1 MAEATA
7 GSFEDGG
14 CKGNRRG
21 LGEGRP
27 RRVKWTLP
35 ADGYDTS
42 VKIGYAEK
50 FGPVSVTTAFI
61 LKGAFVPTKSSVTYS
76 QRSLIDV

>member
-21 LGEGRP
+21 LGEGKP
-27 RRVKWTLP
+27 RQVKLTLP
-35 ADGYDTS
+35 ADGFDTS

-50 FGPVSVTTAFI
+50 FGPVSVTSDFV
-61 LKGAFVPTKSSVTYS
+61 LKGACVPTKSCVPNTAAA
-76 QRSLIDV
+76 